1 MAFCTARNRLEM
13 SAGWISNG
21 AAAKGIRFSY
31 FTRIND
37 KSLLFQVPVK
47 FLKRPGGIGRTE
59 KIRNNR

>member
-1 MAFCTARNRLEM
+1 M